1 MQGRGPQ
8 DGSPGRTPHKA
19 EGGSLKSWADA
30 DAERLWEGSP
40 TPPHLLH
47 RLLFQVL
54 GLPDERELRLLAHL
68 LEMVGPQGQHL
79 CGEGVCGAHT
89 CASGPRL
96 QAPPLNL

>member
-1 MQGRGPQ
+1 MGTRSSSG
-8 DGSPGRTPHKA
+8 KA
-19 EGGSLKSWADA
+19 APPS
-30 DAERLWEGSP
+30 
-40 TPPHLLH
+40 PHLLH

-79 CGEGVCGAHT
+79 CGEGGWCGAHT
-89 CASGPRL
+89 CASGSGL